1 MAKLT
6 GDLRIV
12 MLGMTGAG
20 KSATGN
26 TILGKDE
33 FKVDFSPESVTQ
45 QSEKKEIKRGSR
57 IISVID
63 TPGLQ
68 DTSAKENE
76 VNAEIK
82 KCMEMSDPGPNVFL
96 LVFRLDVKFTDEVK
110 NTVKWIQENF
120 GEEAAR
126 HTIILFTHADQ
137 LNESYGLQDHIEE
150 SPDLRQ
156 FIMSCGGRF
165 HAFNN
170 EDKQNRDQVNELLDK
185 MDEMVLKNEG
195 KHYSTEMFKEVQ
207 KRRGDREKQ
216 RRAEQDRE
224 RWERGIKISLG
235 VLCVIVSV
243 VVVKKKIKS
252 SAE

>member
-1 MAKLT
+1 M

-26 TILGKDE
+26 TILGKDV

-45 QSEKKEIKRGSR
+45 LSEKKEIKKGSR

-68 DTSAKENE
+68 DTSADEYEMN
-76 VNAEIK
+76 VEIK

-110 NTVKWIQENF
+110 NTVQWIRENF

-137 LNESYGLQDHIEE
+137 LNESYGLQDYIEE
-150 SPDLRQ
+150 SSDLRQ
-156 FIMSCGGRF
+156 GQSQ
-165 HAFNN
+165 H
-170 EDKQNRDQVNELLDK
+170 
-185 MDEMVLKNEG
+185 
-195 KHYSTEMFKEVQ
+195 
-207 KRRGDREKQ
+207 
-216 RRAEQDRE
+216 
-224 RWERGIKISLG
+224 
-235 VLCVIVSV
+235 
-243 VVVKKKIKS
+243 
-252 SAE
+252 

>member
-110 NTVKWIQENF
+110 NTVQWIQENF

-137 LNESYGLQDHIEE
+137 LNESYGLQDHVEE
-150 SPDLRQ
+150 NPDLRQ

-170 EDKQNRDQVNELLDK
+170 EDRI
-185 MDEMVLKNEG
+185 
-195 KHYSTEMFKEVQ
+195 
-207 KRRGDREKQ
+207 
-216 RRAEQDRE
+216 
-224 RWERGIKISLG
+224 GIK
-235 VLCVIVSV
+235 
-243 VVVKKKIKS
+243 
-252 SAE
+252 